1 MLKRIIYLH
10 MSISLLLL
18 LPSIYGVL
26 YCFVSERM
34 VELVPPI
41 EKEIINAINK
51 YENEKLVCQIEG
63 SSENEDNLLTAGK
76 IVETDKKI
84 KYKFLNC
91 YSQGFNDSTAE
102 YVHRY
107 FNFVLRI
114 NSAYTFNIIKLR
126 DLIINFEYYINATR
140 RNSEEL
146 FCYLDARDLE
156 RLQLTDQEISGIL
169 SFKGEADSYY
179 TKLLSERLKSEYGE
193 SLESRKAK
201 AQENLNNHIAKLKEF
216 LSTIKAA
223 RLAHEPHRPT
233 IRFIGW
239 FWLIFEI
246 IGMILLLGKAS
257 LELKAW
263 SQRKKERHE
272 RQ

>member
-1 MLKRIIYLH
+1 MLKRTIYLQ

-34 VELVPPI
+34 VELVPPL
-41 EKEIINAINK
+41 EKEIIDAINK

-63 SSENEDNLLTAGK
+63 YSENEDNLLTAGK
-76 IVETDKKI
+76 IVETDKEI
-84 KYKFLNC
+84 AYRASDCF
-91 YSQGFNDSTAE
+91 SHGFNDSIGDFT
-102 YVHRY
+102 Y
-107 FNFVLRI
+107 FVLRI
-114 NSAYTFNIIKLR
+114 NSDYTSNIEKLR
-126 DLIINFEYYINATR
+126 DSLLKLKHHIFEIR

-169 SFKGEADSYY
+169 SSEGEADSYY
-179 TKLLSERLKSEYGE
+179 TKLLSERLKAEYGE

-201 AQENLNNHIAKLKEF
+201 AQENLHNHIAKLKEF

-223 RLAHEPHRPT
+223 RLAHEPYRPT

-246 IGMILLLGKAS
+246 IGMILLFGKAL

-272 RQ
+272 HQ